1 MLLLCFEIKLPFK
14 KLITVFFQCYF
25 IEKAFF
31 YCNTQKNNNDNHF
44 GILILIMWYNILI
57 LGMLG
62 SLYLNITLILMYIL
76 DVNNS
81 KYMMNI
87 SLLYTNNQ
95 FTIRIL
101 PFQCFG
107 LHSDSIMYNML
118 ISNISTY
125 L

>member
-1 MLLLCFEIKLPFK
+1 
-14 KLITVFFQCYF
+14 
-25 IEKAFF
+25 
-31 YCNTQKNNNDNHF
+31 
-44 GILILIMWYNILI
+44 
-57 LGMLG
+57 
-62 SLYLNITLILMYIL
+62 MYIL

>member
-1 MLLLCFEIKLPFK
+1 
-14 KLITVFFQCYF
+14 
-25 IEKAFF
+25 
-31 YCNTQKNNNDNHF
+31 
-44 GILILIMWYNILI
+44 MWYNILI